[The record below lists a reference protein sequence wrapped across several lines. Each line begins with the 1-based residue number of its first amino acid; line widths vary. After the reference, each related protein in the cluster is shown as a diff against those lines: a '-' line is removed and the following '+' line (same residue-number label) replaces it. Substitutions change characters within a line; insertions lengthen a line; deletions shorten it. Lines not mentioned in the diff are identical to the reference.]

1 MPYLVDGNN
10 LIGVNP
16 SLEIGSQ
23 ESREYIIKKLLR
35 FHRVTKKRVILVFD
49 GAPDPFPAR
58 MEFSPKNFEVIFPKF
73 GESADDV
80 IRRMLRQ
87 GMILV
92 TSDTELIEEARKKRI
107 KWITSRDFW
116 HLISSAKQEGKEKP
130 DWNPTPQEIDAW
142 LKIFEKK

>member
-10 LIGVNP
+10 LIGINP
-16 SLEIGSQ
+16 TLEIGSQ
-23 ESREYIIKKLLR
+23 ESRDYIIKRLLK
-35 FHRVTKKRVILVFD
+35 FHRITKKRIILVFD

-58 MEFSPKNFEVIFPKF
+58 MELSPKNFVVIFPKF

-80 IRRMLRQ
+80 IKRAMKP

-92 TSDTELIEEARKKRI
+92 TSDAELIEYARKRRI
-107 KWITSRDFW
+107 KCITSRNFW
-116 HLISSAKQEGKEKP
+116 HLISTVKEEGREKP
-130 DWNPTPQEIDAW
+130 DWNPTPQEIEAW